1 MSNERAFENVL
12 MKCADKSLVLLKN
25 NNNNNNNKNG
35 RVLECFI
42 SREHTGQA
50 STVMTSS
57 FLRVLGH

>member
-25 NNNNNNNKNG
+25 NNNKNG

-50 STVMTSS
+50 STVITSS

>member
-1 MSNERAFENVL
+1 MHFKNVL
-12 MKCADKSLVLLKN
+12 MKCADKSLVLK
-25 NNNNNNNKNG
+25 NNNNKNG

-42 SREHTGQA
+42 SSEHTGQA